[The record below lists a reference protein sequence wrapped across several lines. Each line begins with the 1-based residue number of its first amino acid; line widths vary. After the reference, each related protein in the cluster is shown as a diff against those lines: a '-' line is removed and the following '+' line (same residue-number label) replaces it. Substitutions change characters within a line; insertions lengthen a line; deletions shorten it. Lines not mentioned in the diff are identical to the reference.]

1 MCWTAPVQ
9 VRSTWRPKTMAA
21 AVRRVPSWLTALAR
35 SVTTPAGTPAA
46 AKRPSA
52 PTLGRVAKPPGLIIL
67 RAIAGGRVC
76 THQGLTRHFGMSSNA
91 RGLTEND
98 LTGKPAEFATPSV
111 LLRLAKAH
119 DRMFTY

>member
-1 MCWTAPVQ
+1 MPRPKLTEQKIDQMRQRILDAAIDI
-9 VRSTWRPKTMAA
+9 VRSEGPEKL
-21 AVRRVPSWLTALAR
+21 S
-35 SVTTPAGTPAA
+35 
-46 AKRPSA
+46 
-52 PTLGRVAKPPGLIIL
+52 I